1 MQISVQ
7 NTKIG
12 TPRYWKAE
20 WAETDSMDEKDDA
33 LWHHIA
39 DYTVPDISVYSNTL
53 YSSLVGYKPIDIP
66 LPLEILGKKAVYIR
80 LMPSSG
86 LCSDGADYANSVL
99 EEEESSL
106 VLSSAIDYIAIRY
119 NK

>member
-20 WAETDSMDEKDDA
+20 WAETDSMAAEDDA

-66 LPLEILGKKAVYIR
+66 LPLEILGKKSVYIR
-80 LMPSSG
+80 LMPLNR
-86 LCSDGADYANSVL
+86 LCSDGADYANFSM
-99 EEEESSL
+99 EEESSL
-106 VLSSAIDYIAIRY
+106 VPSSAIDYVAIRY